1 MNFSDKLIIGEL
13 IAVSR
18 IFELNAYDMLVKL
31 ENGSM
36 ELFETKKEFLEKY
49 SEFEI
54 ENLNWCELN
63 NGKVFTKLKEGKQQ

>member
-13 IAVSR
+13 IAISR

-63 NGKVFTKLKEGKQQ
+63 NGKVFTKLKEGK